1 MVRIVKRVGVL
12 VRMQYVIMM
21 KVDVVTQQRQFV
33 SQSSLEVARSPAQGM
48 YAHTRFD
55 T

>member
-12 VRMQYVIMM
+12 VRMQYVII
-21 KVDVVTQQRQFV
+21 VDVVTQQRQFV
-33 SQSSLEVARSPAQGM
+33 SQSSLELARSPAQGM